1 MNVRNPAVRFGLL
14 PAGIA
19 LALAPAFASAQ
30 EAKGTTDLDRISVT
44 GSRIRGANMETQQPI
59 LTMTRESLEKQGFSS
74 VADVLGN
81 LTSAGSPAIS
91 RSESLASGENVGG
104 YYVDIRNLGAART
117 LVLMN
122 GKRLGATTSGL
133 QDLSQ
138 IPMSAVE
145 RIEVL
150 KDGASSIYGSDA
162 IAAVVNV
169 ITRKNFDGGE
179 ANVYVGQYSDG
190 DGDTQQY
197 SMTLGARGERGSLT
211 LSAEYSKMDPVWAK
225 DRWYSRDGAKGP
237 NSVAADGSPISQN
250 GSWCNPTQ
258 VDCSDS
264 KTAVWKTLNPGGDPK
279 NPNDYHVM
287 TPAEYANSNEQMTL
301 LTGVKRKSLYI
312 NGTYDFT
319 DSISLNTDVLYN
331 ERQTFQQ
338 IAGYPFQSSAW
349 DQPLAGDSAF
359 NPVGKDVNV
368 RRRLWE
374 VPRTTDSQMKTLRFA
389 PTISGFFELG
399 GKTFDWDVGALWNRN
414 ETIKRNRGDMS
425 LISAGQAMGT
435 SFIDAGGVARCGTAT
450 KPILGDCR
458 PWNPLLPYGVDGQG
472 SLANQELQDFL
483 FPTYTTRGETKT
495 TSFNANLAGSIVT
508 LPAGD
513 LGFALG
519 VEHRK
524 EEGNYVPD
532 AFAQSGMSTGL
543 GQKPT
548 KGQYDLN
555 EVFLELN
562 VPILADKPFAK
573 ELTLNV
579 ASRYSDYSNFGGTTN
594 SKFGLTWRP
603 LDELLVRGTYAQG
616 FRAPTINDLY
626 GGLSSS
632 FERYI
637 DPCAVGAPGSVAGN
651 AACLAG
657 GAPANYVQLGQGNV
671 PCATLPCQSGDQFVS
686 GANPNLKPET
696 SKSTT
701 FGVVWSPRWVQGLDL
716 SLDWYKYEISDM
728 IIADSVDRILRDCY
742 VLGNSA
748 RCGSV
753 TRAADG
759 HISGI
764 TYGTANLG
772 KMKTEG
778 YDVGVKYRLPE
789 LAIGQFNIDWQ
800 TSYTAKYDEQAQ
812 NSAGDNIMMGRV
824 GESGDTT
831 VFRVRSNLGVNWQY
845 GDFGV
850 NYTARYYSGLRESC
864 ISIGCTDPDR
874 YAYGEK
880 APVRRTGSNTFH
892 DLQVSWKAPW
902 DATIA
907 LGANNLFAHKGP
919 LMYSAPN
926 SSFAYYGGFDVG
938 RFLYMKYTQR
948 F

>member
-1 MNVRNPAVRFGLL
+1 MNFRNPAVRLGLL

-19 LALAPAFASAQ
+19 LALTPAFASAQ
-30 EAKGTTDLDRISVT
+30 EAASGTTDLDRISVT
-44 GSRIRGANMETQQPI
+44 GSRIRGAAMETQQPI

-74 VADVLGN
+74 VADVLN
-81 LTSAGSPAIS
+81 NMTSAGSPAIS

-104 YYVDIRNLGAART
+104 YYVDIRNLGAQRT

-122 GKRLGATTSGL
+122 GKRLGATTAGY

-138 IPMSAVE
+138 IPMSTVE
-145 RIEVL
+145 RIEIL

-162 IAAVVNV
+162 IAGVVNV

-179 ANVYVGQYSDG
+179 ANVYVGQYGKG
-190 DGDTQQY
+190 DGDTEQY

-211 LSAEYSKMDPVWAK
+211 LSAEYSNEDPVWAK
-225 DRWYSRDGAKGP
+225 DRWFSRDGSRGP
-237 NSVAADGSPISQN
+237 NSTSAQWSPISQN
-250 GSWCNPTQ
+250 STWCNPTLY
-258 VDCSDS
+258 DCAKSP
-264 KTAVWKTLNPGGDPK
+264 VWQTLNAGG
-279 NPNDYHVM
+279 NPNNPADYH
-287 TPAEYANSNEQMTL
+287 TLTQDEYSNANQQMTL
-301 LTGVKRKSLYI
+301 LTGVKRKSVYV

-319 DSISLNTDVLYN
+319 DSISLNTDLLYN

-338 IAGYPFQSSAW
+338 IAGYPYQSQSFDTPLSA
-349 DQPLAGDSAF
+349 DSAF
-359 NPVGKDVNV
+359 NPVGQNV
-368 RRRLWE
+368 DFRRRLWE
-374 VPRTTDSQMKTLRFA
+374 VPRTTESQLKTLRFA
-389 PTISGFFELG
+389 PTVSGFFDVA

-414 ETIKRNRGDMS
+414 ESIKTNRGDMS
-425 LISAGQAMGT
+425 LIAANQALGA
-435 SFIDAGGVARCGTAT
+435 SFINANGVAQCGTAAD
-450 KPILGDCR
+450 PIALGDCR

-472 SLANQELQDFL
+472 SLANQDLQDFL
-483 FPTYTTRGETKT
+483 FPTFTTRGVTKT
-495 TSFNANLAGSIVT
+495 TSFTANLAGSIVT

-513 LGFALG
+513 LGFAMG

-524 EEGNYVPD
+524 EEGTFVPD
-532 AFAQSGMSTGL
+532 AFAQSGQSTGL

-548 KGQYDLN
+548 RGEYDLN
-555 EVFLELN
+555 EVYLELN
-562 VPILADKPFAK
+562 VPLLADAPFAK

-603 LDELLVRGTYAQG
+603 IEGLLVRATRAEG
-616 FRAPTINDLY
+616 FRAPTIDNLY

-632 FERYI
+632 FESYV
-637 DPCAVGAPGSVAGN
+637 DPCGVGAPGSVAGN

-671 PCATLPCQSGDQFVS
+671 PCSTLPCQSPDQFIS

-701 FGVVWSPRWVQGLDL
+701 AGIVWSPQWVQGLDI
-716 SLDWYKYEISDM
+716 SLDWYKYQISDM

-742 VLGNSA
+742 VLGNSS
-748 RCGSV
+748 RCDSV
-753 TRAADG
+753 VRGDDG
-759 HISGI
+759 HITAI

-772 KMKTEG
+772 KMETEG
-778 YDVGVKYRLPE
+778 YDLGVKYRLPE
-789 LAIGQFNIDWQ
+789 LAIGQFSIDWQ
-800 TSYTAKYDEQAQ
+800 TSYTAKYDEEGQ
-812 NSAGDNIMMGRV
+812 NSAGDTITIGRV
-824 GESGDTT
+824 SEPGL
-831 VFRVRSNLGVNWQY
+831 FRVRSNLGVNWQY

-850 NYTARYYSGLRESC
+850 NWTARYYSGMKENC
-864 ISIGCTDPDR
+864 ISLADGWCDAPNHYSNGETDPLR
-874 YAYGEK
+874 H
-880 APVRRTGSNTFH
+880 TGSNTFH

-902 DATIA
+902 EATIA
-907 LGANNLFAHKGP
+907 LGANNVFDHRGP

-926 SSFAYYGGFDVG
+926 SAFAYYGGFDVG